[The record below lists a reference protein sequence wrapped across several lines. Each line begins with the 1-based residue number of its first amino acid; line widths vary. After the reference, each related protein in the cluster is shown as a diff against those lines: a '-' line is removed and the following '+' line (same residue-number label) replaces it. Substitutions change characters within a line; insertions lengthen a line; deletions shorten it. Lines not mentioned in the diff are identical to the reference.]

1 MRVMGS
7 GRQRLCRLAWM
18 LLTAWS
24 FHSHAQTLFPPDD
37 MPEDQATP
45 MEVIINGSNSGT
57 WLIVEHEGTLFAA
70 RGAFD
75 IWRVLINTDAPYI
88 VFRGQEYW
96 SLAAGAGYSST
107 FNARLQSL
115 DLHFSPEAFAKTQI
129 GLRFSN
135 PSNLDTAVPSL
146 FVNYDLNYLATQ
158 SQNAPSLKNVGM
170 LGEIG
175 FSSNSGLFT
184 SSAMGRNL
192 TGNTVQGNV
201 ERSLVRLETRFTQ
214 DDPDR
219 KASLVLGDT
228 STRTSAMGSS
238 LYFGGLR
245 LGSNFE
251 LAPGFVRQA
260 VPALSGVSV
269 VPSTV
274 SLYVDG
280 ILRQTTQ
287 VAPGPFSI
295 DNSPYLTGS
304 GEARLV
310 VRDLLGRETVITRS
324 FLSSSQLLA
333 VGLDDWSLEAG
344 RMRQDLGAVSGHY
357 GHGFMRGFWRRGLNE
372 SLTLEGVAQASK
384 TKNTLGLGWTT
395 VVTGKWLGSGAFVK
409 SHDDTIGDGA
419 QWLLSLQRQG
429 LRTSAFVQVQ
439 GATQNFRDLA
449 QAENTAPI
457 QLQWVA
463 NGTYVD
469 DALGAFGA
477 GLTSTRTF
485 KGQPI
490 NTLTLN
496 YSIPVGARGTLSM
509 TAGRSMGEFKGTSV
523 GLSLVLP
530 LDHDRMMSSSANR
543 SHQQND
549 IYVAAMKN
557 PTQHDSLGWRLLA
570 GNQQAGAHAEGG
582 LNYLGSYGQLNA
594 DLSTSKDQR
603 SMRLSGNGGLVLTEG
618 HWFATHYQ
626 NASFALV
633 EVAGYDNVAMGLGNQ
648 MMTRTN
654 SQGIALIPHL
664 ASYQKNSV
672 NIDPQDLPVSAELDS
687 IAQIAIPARRS
698 VVKVVFPVRSGRAAL
713 LKIKLDDGGVVPAG
727 AVVTIEDEDR
737 DFYVAHRG
745 EAFVTGLQDSN
756 QLKLLWK
763 KQDCLL
769 TVNLPPKNLA
779 EIARVGPLICH
790 GVKR

>member
-1 MRVMGS
+1 M
-7 GRQRLCRLAWM
+7 LLLAW
-18 LLTAWS
+18 S
-24 FHSHAQTLFPPDD
+24 VNINAQTLAQSDD

-45 MEVIINGSNSGT
+45 MEVIINGNNVGT
-57 WLIVEHEGTLFAA
+57 WLIVEHEGVLYAA

-88 VFRGQEYW
+88 VFRGHEYW
-96 SLAAGAGYSST
+96 SLAAGEGYAST
-107 FNARLQSL
+107 FNATNQSL
-115 DLHFSPEAFAKTQI
+115 DLHFSPEAFTKTQI
-129 GLRFSN
+129 GKRFSN

-146 FVNYDLNYLATQ
+146 FVNYDLNYLTTQ
-158 SQNAPSLKNVGM
+158 SQNASSMQNVGM

-175 FSSNSGLFT
+175 FSTSRGLFT
-184 SSAMGRNL
+184 SSAIGRNL
-192 TGNTVQGNV
+192 TGNKVQGNV
-201 ERSLVRLETRFTQ
+201 ERSLVRLESGFTI

-228 STRTSAMGSS
+228 NTRTSAMGSS
-238 LYFGGLR
+238 IYFGGLR
-245 LGSNFE
+245 MGSNFE
-251 LAPGFVRQA
+251 LAPGFIRQA
-260 VPALSGVSV
+260 VPVLSGVSV

-280 ILRQTTQ
+280 ILRQTTN

-295 DNSPYLTGS
+295 VNSPYLTGA

-333 VGLDDWSLEAG
+333 VGLDDWSFEAG
-344 RMRQDLGAVSGHY
+344 RMRQDLGIASANY
-357 GHGFMRGFWRRGLNE
+357 GSAFMRGFWRRGLNE
-372 SLTLEGVAQASK
+372 SLTLEGVAQGAK
-384 TKNTLGLGWTT
+384 TQNTLGLGLTT
-395 VVTGKWLGSGAFVK
+395 VVTGKWLGSAALKK

-419 QWLLSLQRQG
+419 QWLLGLQRQG

-439 GATQNFRDLA
+439 GATQKFRDLGQGESA
-449 QAENTAPI
+449 API
-457 QLQWVA
+457 QMQWVA
-463 NGTYVD
+463 NATYVD
-469 DALGAFGA
+469 DHLGAFGA

-485 KGQPI
+485 IGQAM
-490 NTLTLN
+490 NTLALN

-509 TAGRSMGEFKGTSV
+509 TAGRTLGEFKGTSI

-530 LDHDRMMSSSANR
+530 LDHDRMLSTSANR

-549 IYVAAMKN
+549 SYVAAMKN

-570 GNQQAGAHAEGG
+570 GQQQAGAHQEGG

-594 DLSTSKDQR
+594 DLSASTYQR
-603 SMRLSGNGGLVLTEG
+603 SFRLSGNGGLVLTEG
-618 HWFATHYQ
+618 HLFATHYQ
-626 NASFALV
+626 NTSFALV
-633 EVAGYDNVAMGLGNQ
+633 EVAGYDNVAMGLGNH

-654 SQGIALIPHL
+654 SKGIALIPHL

-687 IAQIAIPARRS
+687 IAQIAVPARRS
-698 VVKVVFPVRSGRAAL
+698 VVKVVFPVRNGRAAL

-727 AVVTIEDEDR
+727 AVVQIEDEDR

-763 KQDCLL
+763 NQDCLL
-769 TVNLPPKNLA
+769 TVNLPHKNLT

-790 GVKR
+790 GVRR